1 MNAPSSVAIV
11 TGAGV
16 ALVTGAGQGLG
27 RATAQR
33 LHADGHEIVAVDL
46 DGVKARATAEAV
58 GGEWRVCDVGDR
70 SAVAALAASL
80 PDGIDI
86 LINNAGIWRFGP
98 LTTADPVDIDSV
110 LRTNLAGTLHC
121 ALAFAPLMAARG
133 GGSIVNL
140 TSAAAPMRA
149 QGVGIYPVSKAAVE
163 ALTQQLAVELGPQH
177 IRVNAVGPGMIV
189 TEGTAP
195 SYADPAV
202 LAARTAMVPLR
213 EIGIP
218 TDIADAIAFL
228 VSPAAR
234 YISGQIL
241 YVDGGVTAGRS

>member
-1 MNAPSSVAIV
+1 M
-11 TGAGV
+11 TTV
-16 ALVTGAGQGLG
+16 ALITGAGQGLG
-27 RATAQR
+27 RATAER
-33 LHADGHEIVAVDL
+33 LHADGHDIVAVDL
-46 DGVKARATAEAV
+46 DGAKARATADAL
-58 GGEWRVCDVGDR
+58 GGQWRVCDVGDR
-70 SAVAALAASL
+70 EAVAQLVASL

-98 LTTADPVDIDSV
+98 LSTADPTDIDTV
-110 LRTNLAGTLHC
+110 LRTNLGGTINC
-121 ALAFAPLMAARG
+121 TLAFAPSIAARG
-133 GGSIVNL
+133 GGSVVNL

-163 ALTQQLAVELGPQH
+163 ALTQQLAVELGPKG

-195 SYADPAV
+195 SYADPAIRE
-202 LAARTAMVPLR
+202 ARTAMVPIR
-213 EIGIP
+213 AIGGP
-218 TDIADAIAFL
+218 SDIADAIAFL
-228 VSPAAR
+228 VSGAAR